1 MTVPIESPTR
11 VRYGVLAFLAA
22 MTFVLYLDRVCM
34 GQAGPVIQKELG
46 ISDSWMGW
54 VYASFSISYVLFE
67 IPTGRWGDRYGS
79 RGVLTRIVVWWS
91 AFTALTGFAWGL
103 WSLLAIRFLFG
114 AGEAGALPNS
124 ARVLRVW
131 FSDAVRG
138 RAQAFVATS
147 MLMGGTFS
155 PFVSQWLMDAVGW
168 RKTFAVFGLVG
179 AGWAFAFWWWFRD
192 DPESHPATNEAE
204 RRLIAEGRRGADVS
218 PAHEPIPW
226 RLVLRSPDVWLL
238 GLAMVTMAATYNLLI
253 SWYPKYL
260 QEARGVSASD
270 SGWYSSCVLGTGAV
284 GCLLG
289 GWLTDRLTR
298 GRAGRRWGRTLQAV
312 LGAGLAAAALGGSL
326 CVDSPVLSTAL
337 VAAACFGVQVQ
348 MPSWWAAATQ
358 VSGRHV
364 GALFGFMNMI
374 GNVGGIASPA
384 FFGRFLDVMKDAG
397 RTGRAKWEPGFW
409 IYVGLALVGMVLW
422 ALVDPRR
429 VVGGGGPK
437 PADDPDP
444 A

>member
-1 MTVPIESPTR
+1 
-11 VRYGVLAFLAA
+11 VLAFLAA
-22 MTFVLYLDRVCM
+22 MTFILYLDRVCM
-34 GQAGPVIQKELG
+34 GQAAPAIQKELG
-46 ISDSWMGW
+46 ISDFWMGW
-54 VYASFSISYVLFE
+54 VFSAFSISYVLFE
-67 IPTGRWGDRYGS
+67 IPTGRWGDLHGS
-79 RGVLTRIVVWWS
+79 RGVLTRIVIWWS

-131 FSDAVRG
+131 FSDANRG

-168 RKTFAVFGLVG
+168 RMTFAVFGLLG
-179 AGWAFAFWWWFRD
+179 AAWAVAFYSWFRD
-192 DPESHPATNEAE
+192 DPASHPAANEAE
-204 RRLIAEGRRGADVS
+204 RRLIATGRRGEDVS
-218 PAHEPIPW
+218 PTHEPIPW
-226 RLVLRSPDVWLL
+226 SLVLRSADVWLL

-270 SGWYSSCVLGTGAV
+270 SGLYSSFVLGTGAV

-289 GWLTDRLTR
+289 GWLTDRLTN
-298 GRAGRRWGRTLQAV
+298 GFAGRRWGRTLQSV
-312 LGAGLAAAALGGSL
+312 VGAGLAAAALGGSL
-326 CVDSPVLSTAL
+326 CVDSPVLATAL
-337 VAAACFGVQVQ
+337 VAAACFGVQIQ
-348 MPSWWAAATQ
+348 MPSWWAAATL

-384 FFGRFLDVMKDAG
+384 FFGWFLDAMKAAG
-397 RTGRAKWEPGFW
+397 RVGRDKWEPGFW
-409 IYVGLALVGMVLW
+409 IYVGLSLVGMALW
-422 ALVDPRR
+422 VFIDPRR
-429 VVGGGGPK
+429 VVGGRGEEV
-437 PADDPDP
+437 AVDLDPS
-444 A
+444 